1 MPSEIIIRN
10 GRIKDKKQVLE
21 VWEELMEYHIRIS
34 SIDYEMKDDA
44 PELFMKF
51 FENNVR
57 SRIKKAVVAEE
68 NGKVIGY
75 ILGAIQKRP
84 PLFKTTHHAFITDA
98 AVLQENRNKGVGTKL
113 LEEFAS
119 WAKEKG
125 MKYVVLSVVPE
136 NKIGKIFWEKL
147 GFQTIMLNQ
156 RKML

>member
-1 MPSEIIIRN
+1 MAKNFIIRP

-21 VWEELMEYHIRIS
+21 IWEELMEYHIGIS

-44 PELFMKF
+44 PELFLKF

-57 SRIKKAVVAEE
+57 SRNKKAVVAEE
-68 NGKVIGY
+68 DGKVIGY
-75 ILGAIQKRP
+75 VLGAIQERP

-125 MKYVVLSVVPE
+125 MKYIVLSVVPE
-136 NKIGKIFWEKL
+136 NKIGKDFWEKH